1 MTPPTPRG
9 AAGGDAAPVS
19 MIERMTLVLDA
30 FDGGSPWL
38 TLQQLTER
46 SGLPRSTAHRIL
58 DQLVRLRW
66 LDHVG
71 GGYRLGL
78 RALEL
83 GGLAVAHNEL
93 REATA
98 PLLHDLHVRTSATVH
113 LGVLDHLDV
122 VWLDRVSGG
131 STGGIAA
138 RTGGRTPAHAT
149 AAGKAILAWTDPRQV
164 DAMFRD
170 KLVGRTPRT
179 LTTMELLTQE
189 LIAVRSRGGLAF
201 EREEAAPGVV
211 SVAAPLRGSGRAVAA
226 VSLSGDARRT
236 DLNRLAPL
244 VQATARQASSALF
257 PLDPYARRRPARSEA
272 PAPAEWPP
280 GALERLLEGI
290 GGDYWI

>member
-1 MTPPTPRG
+1 M
-9 AAGGDAAPVS
+9 V
-19 MIERMTLVLDA
+19 ERMTLVLGA
-30 FDGGSPWL
+30 FDGATPWL

-46 SGLPRSTAHRIL
+46 SGLPRSTVHRIL
-58 DQLVRLRW
+58 DSLVRLRW

-71 GGYRLGL
+71 GGYRLGM

-98 PLLHDLHVRTSATVH
+98 PLLHDLRTRTSATVH

-122 VWLDRVSGG
+122 VWLDHVGDRG
-131 STGGIAA
+131 SGGIAA

-179 LTTMELLTQE
+179 LTTMELLTSE
-189 LIAVRSRGGLAF
+189 LAAIRARGGLAF
-201 EREEAAPGVV
+201 EREESAPGVLA
-211 SVAAPLRGSGRAVAA
+211 VAAPLRGSGRAVAA
-226 VSLSGDARRT
+226 VSVSGDAART

-244 VQATARQASSALF
+244 VQAVARRASAALF
-257 PLDPYARRRPARSEA
+257 PLQPRRRPARTDTPE
-272 PAPAEWPP
+272 PADWPP
-280 GALERLLEGI
+280 GALEQLLEGI
-290 GGDYWI
+290 GGNYWL